1 MTTNPITQEK
11 TIFGHPAGL
20 YILFFVEMWE
30 RFSYYGMRAILTLFL
45 AAPVIMGDPQSGY
58 GWTNAETLSFYG
70 TYTMCVYLMSIPGG
84 WVADKFIG
92 QKKAVMLGGLLLCA
106 GHGILAV
113 DAEWAFFTG
122 LILIVIGVGF
132 LKPNISTM
140 VGGLY
145 HKGDNKRDTG
155 FYIFYMGINIG
166 AFLGALTVGAV
177 AAKYGWHYGFGL
189 AGIGMAIGQLVYFY
203 GLQYLEGVG
212 EFIGSDKSPDK
223 ELMNKPLTKV
233 EKDRMLVMFL
243 SFLIIIV
250 FWGAFE
256 QAGGLMSL
264 YTEQK
269 TDRMLSFSLPF
280 IGNEVP
286 AAIFQSINAFFII
299 IFATAVAYFWTKWA
313 NKGKES
319 SSLFKMA
326 VGLII
331 MAFGFFFMSKAS
343 TEVEVVESWV
353 KWEPD
358 EIVQKSAM
366 IWLVLAYLFHT
377 IGELCAS
384 PVALS
389 FITKLA
395 PVKYAAFMMGA
406 YFAATGLGNK
416 VAGFVGQLSEGAG
429 EFQVFTGIA
438 IFCTLFGILV
448 LLLLKPL
455 KRLTHG
461 AEEKKVEIAQ
471 SAKLKNE

>member
-1 MTTNPITQEK
+1 MTTDSINKEK
-11 TIFGHPAGL
+11 IIFGHPAGL

-45 AAPVIMGDPQSGY
+45 AAPVILDDPQSGY

-84 WVADKFIG
+84 IIADKFIG
-92 QKKAVMLGGLLLCA
+92 QKQAVMLGGILLCF
-106 GHGILAV
+106 GHGVLAV

-122 LILIVIGVGF
+122 LILIVVGVGF

-145 HKGDNKRDTG
+145 KKGDNKRDTG

-189 AGIGMAIGQLVYFY
+189 AGIGMALGQLVYFY
-203 GLQYLEGVG
+203 GLKYLEGVG
-212 EFIGSDKSPDK
+212 EFIGSEKSPDK

-286 AAIFQSINAFFII
+286 AAIFN
-299 IFATAVAYFWTKWA
+299 
-313 NKGKES
+313 
-319 SSLFKMA
+319 L
-326 VGLII
+326 
-331 MAFGFFFMSKAS
+331 
-343 TEVEVVESWV
+343 
-353 KWEPD
+353 
-358 EIVQKSAM
+358 
-366 IWLVLAYLFHT
+366 
-377 IGELCAS
+377 
-384 PVALS
+384 
-389 FITKLA
+389 
-395 PVKYAAFMMGA
+395 
-406 YFAATGLGNK
+406 
-416 VAGFVGQLSEGAG
+416 
-429 EFQVFTGIA
+429 
-438 IFCTLFGILV
+438 
-448 LLLLKPL
+448 
-455 KRLTHG
+455 
-461 AEEKKVEIAQ
+461 
-471 SAKLKNE
+471 